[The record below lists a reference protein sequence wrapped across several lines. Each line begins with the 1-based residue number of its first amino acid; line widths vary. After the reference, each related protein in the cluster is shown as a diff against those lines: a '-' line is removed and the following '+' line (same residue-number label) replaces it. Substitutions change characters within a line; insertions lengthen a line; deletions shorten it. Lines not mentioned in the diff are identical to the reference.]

1 MKILLVDD
9 EASQRKVLHGFLTKK
24 NYEVEECGSA
34 EEAIEKLS
42 EINPDIICTDY
53 KMDELSGLDLLKA
66 VKKINP
72 KIEVLVMTAF
82 GSIEQAVECMKF
94 GAHNYLAKPINLD
107 ELIFLLNQIKEKI
120 HIVRENEMLK
130 EHLVPKM
137 EISNLIYKSDSVQN
151 ILSIISRVAKSNS
164 SILIRG
170 ESGTGKE
177 VFARIIHSHSDRAN
191 EKFVAINCGAIPE
204 NLIESEF
211 FGHEKGSF
219 TGADRQKIGKF
230 EFANNGTLFLDE
242 IGDLPL
248 QAQVKILRVL
258 QEHVIERVGGNN
270 PIPVD
275 VRIVAATHQPLEKLI
290 SEGKFR
296 EDLFYRLNVI
306 VIDVPPLRDRR
317 EDILPI
323 ANYYLSRFNKE
334 NKKEIVGFDNE
345 SEKILLSYNFPGN
358 IRELENIVL
367 RSVLLAREKYISPI
381 DLPIKQTQRK
391 EISQLLPESDLGDL
405 NQMVEDFEKRMIN
418 LALSKAKGIQTHA
431 AELLSLSERTLRF
444 KLQKYEIDSSKFKDK

>member
-24 NYEVEECGSA
+24 NYDVEECGSA
-34 EEAIEKLS
+34 EEAIEKLN
-42 EINPDIICTDY
+42 EINPDIVCTDY
-53 KMDELSGLDLLKA
+53 KMDSLSGLDLLKA

-94 GAHNYLAKPINLD
+94 GAHNYLTKPINLD
-107 ELIFLLNQIKEKI
+107 ELIFLLDQIKEKI
-120 HIVRENEMLK
+120 HIVRENELLK
-130 EHLVPKM
+130 EHLSPKM
-137 EISNLIYKSDSVQN
+137 ELSNLIYKSDSVQN

-164 SILIRG
+164 SVLIRG

-177 VFARIIHSHSDRAN
+177 VFARIIHSHSDRAK

-230 EFANNGTLFLDE
+230 EFANGGTLFLDE

-248 QAQVKILRVL
+248 HAQVKILRVL

-270 PIPVD
+270 PIPID

-290 SEGKFR
+290 AEGKFR

-323 ANYYLSRFNKE
+323 ANHYLSKFNKE
-334 NKKEIVGFDNE
+334 NHKEIEGFDNE
-345 SEKILLSYNFPGN
+345 SQKILLSYNFPGN

-381 DLPIKQTQRK
+381 DLPIKQLPRK
-391 EISQLLPESDLGDL
+391 EIEQLQPETDLGDL

-431 AELLSLSERTLRF
+431 AELLCLSERTLRF
-444 KLQKYEIDSSKFKDK
+444 KLQKYDIDSSKFKDK

>member
-24 NYEVEECGSA
+24 NYDVEECSSA
-34 EEAIEKLS
+34 EEAIEKLN
-42 EINPDIICTDY
+42 EINPDIVCTDY
-53 KMDELSGLDLLKA
+53 KMDSLSGLDLLKA

-107 ELIFLLNQIKEKI
+107 ELVFLLDQIKEKI
-120 HIVRENEMLK
+120 HIVRENELLK
-130 EHLVPKM
+130 EHLTPKM
-137 EISNLIYKSDSVQN
+137 EISNLVYKSDSVQN

-177 VFARIIHSHSDRAN
+177 VFARIIHSHSDRSK

-230 EFANNGTLFLDE
+230 EFANGGTLFLDE

-270 PIPVD
+270 PIPID

-290 SEGKFR
+290 AEGKFR

-306 VIDVPPLRDRR
+306 VIEVPPLRDRR

-323 ANYYLSRFNKE
+323 ANHYLSKFNKE
-334 NKKEIVGFDNE
+334 NHKEIVGFDNE
-345 SEKILLSYNFPGN
+345 SQKILLSYNFPGN

-381 DLPIKQTQRK
+381 DLPIKQLPRK
-391 EISQLLPESDLGDL
+391 EISQLQQETDLGDL

-444 KLQKYEIDSSKFKDK
+444 KLQKYDIDSSKFKDK